1 MEIKYSKLISKTE
14 NYIFAEINK
23 KVNDLKKKGVKV
35 IDFGVGDPQSP
46 TPNFIVNTLS
56 TFAQNHSTAGYP
68 SYIGDISYR
77 KSCARYIKRE
87 YNVDLDPETEVSS
100 TIGSKEAVFHF
111 PIGFI
116 DPGDIVICPNPGY
129 PVYKTGTQFQNGQ
142 TYFTPL
148 LEKNNFLIDFSLIP
162 QDVARKAKIIWT
174 NYPNSPT
181 GALATKKWLE
191 ELISWAKNY
200 NIIIAADE
208 GCYNDIYFGK
218 KPISILEIQKEGII
232 TFYSLSK
239 RSNMTGYR
247 VGFVAGDKNIISG
260 FRKVKT
266 NIDSGTPSFIQDAAS
281 LALDDQIEVK
291 KMREEYKKK
300 RNIMIDSL
308 VSYGLEQPKGD
319 ATFYLW
325 QKTPTGVSSIEFA
338 ENLAD
343 NGIIVTPGELISD
356 TVDGFNP
363 GKNFI
368 RFALVPTIEDIKE
381 AAARIKNL

>member
-14 NYIFAEINK
+14 NYVFAEINK

-35 IDFGVGDPQSP
+35 IDFGIGDPKSP
-46 TPNFIVNTLS
+46 TPSFVINNLS
-56 TFAQNHSTAGYP
+56 TFAQNRSTSGYP

-77 KSCARYIKRE
+77 KACAEYMKRE
-87 YNVDLDPETEVSS
+87 YNVELDTETEISS

-116 DPGDIVICPNPGY
+116 NPGDIVICPNPGY
-129 PVYKTGTQFQNGQ
+129 PVYKTGTQFQNG
-142 TYFTPL
+142 TPYFTPL

-162 QDVARKAKIIWT
+162 QDVAHKAKIIWT

-181 GALATKKWLE
+181 GASATKQWLE

-218 KPISILEIQKEGII
+218 KPISILEIEKSGII

-247 VGFVAGDKNIISG
+247 VGFVAGDKNIVSG

-266 NIDSGTPSFIQDAAS
+266 NIDSGTPSFIQDAAC
-281 LALDDQIEVK
+281 LALRDQIDVK
-291 KMREEYKKK
+291 KMREEYQEK

-308 VSYGLEQPKGD
+308 VSHGLEQPKGD

-325 QKTPTGVSSIEFA
+325 QKTPVGVSSIKFA
-338 ENLAD
+338 ETLAD
-343 NGIIVTPGELISD
+343 NGIVVTPGELISD
-356 TVDGFNP
+356 TIDGFNP
-363 GKNFI
+363 GKNFV

-381 AAARIKNL
+381 AATRIKNL

>member
-14 NYIFAEINK
+14 NYVFAEINK

-46 TPNFIVNTLS
+46 TPNFVVNNLS
-56 TFAQNHSTAGYP
+56 TFAQNHSTSGYP

-77 KSCARYIKRE
+77 KACARYIKRE
-87 YNVDLDPETEVSS
+87 YHVDLDPETEISS

-142 TYFTPL
+142 THFTPL

-162 QDVARKAKIIWT
+162 ESIAHKAKIIWT

-181 GALATKKWLE
+181 GALATEKWLE
-191 ELISWAKNY
+191 ELVSWAKNY
-200 NIIIAADE
+200 NVIIAADE
-208 GCYNDIYFGK
+208 GCYNDIFFGK
-218 KPISILEIQKEGII
+218 KPISILEIEKEGII

-266 NIDSGTPSFIQDAAS
+266 NIDSGTPSFIQDAAI

-291 KMREEYKKK
+291 KMREEYKVK
-300 RNIMIDSL
+300 RNIMVDSL
-308 VSYGLEQPKGD
+308 VSYGLEQAKGD

-338 ENLAD
+338 EKLAD

-363 GKNFI
+363 GENFI